1 MGRYKEPDS
10 RRSRAEARKNQVL
23 EMVQGKPVAVPT
35 PSAPVCDGNL
45 PSRVQEIYAAFVADA
60 MSAKVPIKQV
70 DHTAFTRAA
79 WCQYSMELA
88 ESIMQDTRAS
98 SESVIG
104 AMKAIDTADRRLQGW
119 AKSLGLTP
127 ESRARLGAK
136 PEPEK
141 RGGALAD
148 LLARRQSRAV

>member
-23 EMVQGKPVAVPT
+23 EMVQCKPVAAPT
-35 PSAPVCDGNL
+35 PTAPVCEGAV
-45 PSRVQEIYAAFVADA
+45 PQRVQEIYDNLVAWAIAAKVQVKQIDSVAFVG
-60 MSAKVPIKQV
+60 
-70 DHTAFTRAA
+70 TAR
-79 WCQYSMELA
+79 CMYSIERA
-88 ESIMQDTRAS
+88 ESIMEDPRAS
-98 SESVIG
+98 SDAVVG
-104 AMKAIDTADRRLQGW
+104 AMKMLDSADRRLQKWLDMIG
-119 AKSLGLTP
+119 GTQG
-127 ESRARLGAK
+127 SRMRAGTK